1 MKKLF
6 CLLLLVA
13 TMVGSALA
21 QKSYV
26 NIVAYN
32 AASSSTDIRLTG
44 DVPPSISQ
52 AYYASWDN
60 KSIGDVMNML
70 AKEGFVVEQM
80 SCVPIEDKYV
90 REVVIMSRSGAA
102 PSNSVE
108 ILADKHDD
116 AVEKAR
122 YNIQGLPVR
131 KDEKG
136 VQIVVYSDYSAKTV
150 IVE

>member
-13 TMVGSALA
+13 TMAGSALA

-52 AYYASWDN
+52 AYYASWDD

-80 SCVPIEDKYV
+80 SCVPIE
-90 REVVIMSRSGAA
+90 E
-102 PSNSVE
+102 NT
-108 ILADKHDD
+108 
-116 AVEKAR
+116 
-122 YNIQGLPVR
+122 
-131 KDEKG
+131 
-136 VQIVVYSDYSAKTV
+136 SAKW
-150 IVE
+150 

>member
-1 MKKLF
+1 MKQFF

-13 TMVGSALA
+13 SMAGSALA

-32 AASSSTDIRLTG
+32 AASSSSDIRLTG
-44 DVPPSISQ
+44 DVPPGISQ
-52 AYYASWDN
+52 AYYATWDN

-80 SCVPIEDKYV
+80 SCVPLEDKYV
-90 REVVIMSRSGAA
+90 REVVIMSR
-102 PSNSVE
+102 PSTASTDAVE
-108 ILADKHDD
+108 IVPSERGD

-122 YNIQGLPVR
+122 YNIQGQHVS
-131 KDEKG
+131 KHDKG